1 MAVVVGTRLIV
12 LRFCPVDPIALAV
25 RRVEKNL
32 NSLGGH
38 GGGPQI
44 LSELAHFSE
53 QSLEALR
60 VCRRGLADR
69 NG

>member
-25 RRVEKNL
+25 RQVEKNL
-32 NSLGGH
+32 NSLRGH

-44 LSELAHFSE
+44 LSELAHFS
-53 QSLEALR
+53 
-60 VCRRGLADR
+60 D
-69 NG
+69 